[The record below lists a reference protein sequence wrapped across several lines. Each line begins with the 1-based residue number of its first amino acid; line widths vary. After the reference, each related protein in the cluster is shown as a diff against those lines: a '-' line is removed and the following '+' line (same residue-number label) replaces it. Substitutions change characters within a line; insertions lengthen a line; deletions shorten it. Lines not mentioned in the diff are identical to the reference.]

1 MDRDA
6 AADAD
11 DKAVGPLVP
20 GSRVRPDPNVLAKR
34 VDDEIVLVHLETNRI
49 YELNRTASFLWD
61 ALAAGATQAE
71 LEQRLAL
78 EFDVEREQLA
88 REIDELLRQSH
99 VGAADSHGV
108 MGRPTAGPAGTWLA
122 TLRKGGTERFEVS
135 AGPGSSH
142 SVASDGDVTV
152 LFDGLLHSRREWLN
166 DFSLPTASD
175 ASLVL
180 NAYLRWGEGVL
191 ERVKGLFALIVW
203 DGGKDLLL
211 CARDPHGMHPC
222 FYADDAGDLF
232 LSASA
237 QALAR
242 HPRIPGTV
250 DRVAIAD
257 HLCHRWPKLESTYFD
272 AVRRLPGGY
281 ALRVREGRRTVARY
295 WDPIPPGRPID
306 YITEEEA
313 GRFPELLDQAVDR
326 CLPGGPAAIY
336 LSGGLDSVSIAAL
349 AQEQLRDRDVG
360 PLLALSLVFEH
371 PDANEEGTQRAV
383 ATRLGLPQKIV
394 TVGDAVG
401 PNGLLADALEMSA
414 SRSAPMMNLWNPA
427 YAFLARYAAEHGCE
441 VILTGNGG
449 DEWLEAGVHNARL
462 ALQRLDFATVYRL
475 WASMQR
481 SYPYARGTVARNLL
495 WTYGLRPIL
504 GDGARSILERTAPG
518 VLARREQSRFAQTT
532 PAWIAPDPRTPGA
545 DARAV
550 SGAQASSSTRRPRQS
565 DGRVR
570 ARGVPREWTA
580 PGDSTPPPV
589 LGCRPHR
596 LPRPCP
602 ATAPD
607 ARRLFERARAAIVG
621 AEVPA
626 ARLRAAPEGHGERL
640 LPLCPDPRGG
650 RRLEENGWS
659 TGPGRARHRR
669 RPRHWIAT

>member
-1 MDRDA
+1 
-6 AADAD
+6 
-11 DKAVGPLVP
+11 
-20 GSRVRPDPNVLAKR
+20 
-34 VDDEIVLVHLETNRI
+34 
-49 YELNRTASFLWD
+49 
-61 ALAAGATQAE
+61 
-71 LEQRLAL
+71 
-78 EFDVEREQLA
+78 
-88 REIDELLRQSH
+88 
-99 VGAADSHGV
+99 

-135 AGPGSSH
+135 SGPGSSH
-142 SVASDGDVTV
+142 SLTSDGDVTV

-166 DFSLPTASD
+166 HFSLPTASD

-222 FYADDAGDLF
+222 FYADEAGDLF

-237 QALAR
+237 QALAWD
-242 HPRIPGTV
+242 PRIPGTV

-281 ALRVREGRRTVARY
+281 ALRIREGRRTVARY

-306 YITEEEA
+306 YITDEEA

-383 ATRLGLPQKIV
+383 AARLGLPQKIV
-394 TVGDAVG
+394 SVGDAVG

-427 YAFLARYAAEHGCE
+427 YAFLARTAVEQGCE

-449 DEWLEAGVHNARL
+449 DEWLEAGVHSARL

-481 SYPYARGTVARNLL
+481 SYPFARGRVARNLL

-504 GDGARSILERTAPG
+504 GDGARSVLERTAPG

-532 PAWIAPDPRTPGA
+532 PSWIAPDAGLRAQMLERYRAHKRARRRGALDNPMVAYELEEFHESGRHLGIPLLHPFWDADLTAFLARVPPRLLMRDGYSKGLVRQSLSQKFPQLGFERHRKVTASGFYRSLLIREGVDAWKSMGGGQALAELGIVDGLALDRHMNDLFRQGDTGLSGA
-545 DARAV
+545 DPGKAYQIWYVLTTEAWL
-550 SGAQASSSTRRPRQS
+550 RPR
-565 DGRVR
+565 
-570 ARGVPREWTA
+570 
-580 PGDSTPPPV
+580 
-589 LGCRPHR
+589 LGPTN
-596 LPRPCP
+596 P
-602 ATAPD
+602 
-607 ARRLFERARAAIVG
+607 
-621 AEVPA
+621 
-626 ARLRAAPEGHGERL
+626 
-640 LPLCPDPRGG
+640 
-650 RRLEENGWS
+650 
-659 TGPGRARHRR
+659 
-669 RPRHWIAT
+669 

>member
-1 MDRDA
+1 M
-6 AADAD
+6 
-11 DKAVGPLVP
+11 
-20 GSRVRPDPNVLAKR
+20 
-34 VDDEIVLVHLETNRI
+34 
-49 YELNRTASFLWD
+49 
-61 ALAAGATQAE
+61 
-71 LEQRLAL
+71 
-78 EFDVEREQLA
+78 
-88 REIDELLRQSH
+88 
-99 VGAADSHGV
+99 
-108 MGRPTAGPAGTWLA
+108 
-122 TLRKGGTERFEVS
+122 
-135 AGPGSSH
+135 
-142 SVASDGDVTV
+142 
-152 LFDGLLHSRREWLN
+152 
-166 DFSLPTASD
+166 
-175 ASLVL
+175 
-180 NAYLRWGEGVL
+180 L

-237 QALAR
+237 EALAR

-281 ALRVREGRRTVARY
+281 ALRIREGRRTVARY

-306 YITEEEA
+306 YISEEEA
-313 GRFPELLDQAVDR
+313 GRFTELLDQAVDR

-371 PDANEEGTQRAV
+371 PDANEEDTQRAV

-449 DEWLEAGVHNARL
+449 DEWLEAGVHDARL

-475 WASMQR
+475 WACMQR
-481 SYPYARGTVARNLL
+481 SYPYSRGTVARNLL

-504 GDGARSILERTAPG
+504 GEGARSILERTAPE
-518 VLARREQSRFAQTT
+518 VLARRERSRFAQTT
-532 PAWIAPDPRTPGA
+532 PAWVAPDPRLRDQMLERYRAHKRAPRRGA
-545 DARAV
+545 LDNPMVAYELEEFYESGRHLGIPLLHPFWDADLTAFLARVPPRLLMRDGYSKGLVRQSLAQKFPQLGFDRSRKV
-550 SGAQASSSTRRPRQS
+550 TASGFYRSVMIREGVEAWKRMGGAQALAELGIVDGPALDRHMNDLFRHGDAGLSGADPGKTWQIWYVLTTEAWLRPRL
-565 DGRVR
+565 G
-570 ARGVPREWTA
+570 PT
-580 PGDSTPPPV
+580 TP
-589 LGCRPHR
+589 
-596 LPRPCP
+596 
-602 ATAPD
+602 
-607 ARRLFERARAAIVG
+607 
-621 AEVPA
+621 
-626 ARLRAAPEGHGERL
+626 
-640 LPLCPDPRGG
+640 
-650 RRLEENGWS
+650 
-659 TGPGRARHRR
+659 
-669 RPRHWIAT
+669 

>member
-1 MDRDA
+1 
-6 AADAD
+6 
-11 DKAVGPLVP
+11 
-20 GSRVRPDPNVLAKR
+20 
-34 VDDEIVLVHLETNRI
+34 
-49 YELNRTASFLWD
+49 
-61 ALAAGATQAE
+61 
-71 LEQRLAL
+71 
-78 EFDVEREQLA
+78 
-88 REIDELLRQSH
+88 
-99 VGAADSHGV
+99 

-135 AGPGSSH
+135 SGPGSSH
-142 SVASDGDVTV
+142 SVTSDGDVTV

-166 DFSLPTASD
+166 HFSLPTASD

-222 FYADDAGDLF
+222 FYADEAGDLF

-242 HPRIPGTV
+242 DPRIPGTI

-281 ALRVREGRRTVARY
+281 ALRIREGRRTVARY

-306 YITEEEA
+306 YITDEEA

-383 ATRLGLPQKIV
+383 AARLGLPQKIV

-427 YAFLARYAAEHGCE
+427 YAFLARYAAEQDCE

-462 ALQRLDFATVYRL
+462 ALKRLDFATVYRL
-475 WASMQR
+475 WAMHAALVPLFERHRRPQPPLDLRTAAHPRRR
-481 SYPYARGTVARNLL
+481 SKKRSRANCAWSPRAARAIALRADDAGMGCSGSPAP
-495 WTYGLRPIL
+495 GLRCSSGI
-504 GDGARSILERTAPG
+504 GRTNELLDAAPSTI
-518 VLARREQSRFAQTT
+518 RWSRTSS
-532 PAWIAPDPRTPGA
+532 R
-545 DARAV
+545 
-550 SGAQASSSTRRPRQS
+550 SSTRV
-565 DGRVR
+565 DGTW
-570 ARGVPREWTA
+570 GFHS
-580 PGDSTPPPV
+580 STRSGMPTSPPSSPV
-589 LGCRPHR
+589 SR
-596 LPRPCP
+596 
-602 ATAPD
+602 
-607 ARRLFERARAAIVG
+607 
-621 AEVPA
+621 
-626 ARLRAAPEGHGERL
+626 HG
-640 LPLCPDPRGG
+640 
-650 RRLEENGWS
+650 S
-659 TGPGRARHRR
+659 
-669 RPRHWIAT
+669 